1 MKRLDIR
8 FPNETKFNLESIG
21 GELDETISAVARE
34 AMDIGIGIM
43 RTSIDANGEI
53 TLKKIGQDQFL
64 INNKV

>member
-8 FPNETKFNLESIG
+8 FPNETRFDLGVIG
-21 GELDETISAVARE
+21 CELDETISAVARE

-53 TLKKIGQDQFL
+53 KMKQIGLDQFL
-64 INNKV
+64 INHKA